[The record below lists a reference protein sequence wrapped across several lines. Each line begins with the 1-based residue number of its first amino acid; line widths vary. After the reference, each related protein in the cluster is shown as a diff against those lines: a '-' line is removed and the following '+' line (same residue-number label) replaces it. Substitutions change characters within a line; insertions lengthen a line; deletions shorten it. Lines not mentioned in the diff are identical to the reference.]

1 MAAGFTLLA
10 FCLIKAWKIV
20 TWRYYRKHFEVLN
33 TILSLIQF
41 RRSNS
46 WHLRCRWYFTL
57 WNGGHS
63 AKFIMLR
70 ELHLYFGE
78 SITTAQRT
86 FTYLFIDLQEIG
98 SCSKREMYL
107 FCSLCPQVLCEC
119 ASNLWNLNNVN
130 LVFQHLLWHT
140 CTNFFGYSGLLSLQP
155 FPLRKTIL
163 PTQKI
168 RLNFECFIENL
179 VSKWLSAYVRCTFS
193 YFIRENSGRYC
204 YK

>member
-20 TWRYYRKHFEVLN
+20 TWRYYRKHFEVLI

-86 FTYLFIDLQEIG
+86 FTYLFIDLLEIG
-98 SCSKREMYL
+98 NCSKKEIYL

-130 LVFQHLLWHT
+130 LVFQHIIYY
-140 CTNFFGYSGLLSLQP
+140 FFGYFALTLAFSSTENDFTNTKKSFG
-155 FPLRKTIL
+155 
-163 PTQKI
+163 
-168 RLNFECFIENL
+168 NFECFIENL